1 MADVNKTGPLKAL
14 TWGPGARYH
23 APMPRTFLVD
33 GSALAYRSFF
43 ARGPGPAFA
52 YANSLL
58 SLVEKEKPDFV
69 LVAMD
74 TPKPTFRHET
84 YADYKATRQ
93 KTPSELIAQLPTFAR
108 IADSLGFPM
117 YALPGWEADD
127 IIGTVARWARE
138 AGHEVFMVTSDKD
151 FMQVIDDK
159 VVMLRPAGGGEMEL
173 QGVDAVRAK
182 FNCRPDQVIDVLAL
196 MGDNSDNVP
205 GVPGIGEKTALK
217 LIGQFEGLDDIY
229 SKLDGIKPPSL
240 QARLREG
247 KESAYLSQDLVTIRT
262 DAPVELQLEGLAYE
276 GPRVDQARDLF
287 AELDFPSLGKRLGGE
302 APADELTRDYHVVDT
317 VEQYEAFLALL
328 NGSSAFVIDL
338 ETTSL
343 IALQAEIVGLS
354 FSFKEGEAW
363 YLPANLQQP
372 LFGPGCSG
380 ATARQRVEGSPSGQD
395 MFAPKDE
402 LIPTGTGLEG
412 DPLILPAGSD
422 LARFLADLRPVFEN
436 PDVAIAGQN
445 LKYDLLVLSRYGLH
459 PGQVA
464 FDTMLASYVL
474 SAHQP
479 QHGLDYLSLK
489 HLGVTKIPTSQLIG
503 KGAKQISMWDVPVA
517 TCGEYAC
524 EDADMT
530 RRLQELFA
538 KELAGSPLDSVF
550 REIEMPALPV
560 LQLMETHGIL
570 VDVDLLR
577 RLSVEMGERIAAV
590 TAEIHEL
597 AGEEFNIASPKQ
609 LQAILFDKLT
619 IHEELG
625 IKRLKKT
632 KTGFSTD
639 ASVLEQLSAHPL
651 PAKIL
656 LHRQLSKLK
665 GTYVDALPELVHP
678 YSGRIHTSYNQ
689 AVAATGRL
697 SSTDPNLQNIPI
709 RTAEGRRIRE
719 AFIAEDGWLLLAADY
734 SQVELRLMA
743 HLSQDE
749 ALLEA
754 FRSGEDI
761 HRRTAALVF
770 GVEPEDV
777 DSDLRGKA
785 KAINFGII
793 YGMGANRLAQQ
804 TGATNKEA
812 AAFIEQYFET
822 FPGVK
827 AWLDNTRDQARE
839 QGFVTTLSGR
849 LRRLEGI
856 DVADARTLAGMMN
869 VAVNTPIQGTAADLI
884 KIAMVAVQRRLDAE
898 NLPARMLLQV
908 HDELV
913 FEVEEGSEEDL
924 RALVTEEMEGAM
936 ALDLPLVVDTGTGKN
951 WLEAH

>member
-1 MADVNKTGPLKAL
+1 
-14 TWGPGARYH
+14 
-23 APMPRTFLVD
+23 MPRTFLID
-33 GSALAYRSFF
+33 GSALVYRSFY
-43 ARGPGPAFA
+43 ARGPGPAYA

-58 SLVEKEKPDFV
+58 SLIEKESPDFA

-84 YADYKATRQ
+84 YKEYKATRQ
-93 KTPSELIAQLPTFAR
+93 KTPSELIGLLPTFER
-108 IADSLGFPM
+108 IAKSLGFPL

-127 IIGTVARWARE
+127 VIGTVAKWAYE
-138 AGHEVFMVTSDKD
+138 AGHEVFMVSADKD
-151 FMQVIDDK
+151 FMQVISEQ
-159 VVMLRPAGGGEMEL
+159 VVMLRPVGGGENEI
-173 QGVDAVRAK
+173 QGIDAVRAK
-182 FNCRPDQVIDVLAL
+182 FHCRPNQVTDVLAL
-196 MGDNSDNVP
+196 MGDSSDNVP

-217 LIGQFEGLDDIY
+217 LIEKYEGLDDIY
-229 SKLDGIKPPSL
+229 ERLDTIKPPSL
-240 QARLREG
+240 QSRLREG
-247 KESAYLSQDLVTIRT
+247 KESAYLSKDLVTIRT
-262 DAPVELQLEGLAYE
+262 DAPAELTLEGMAYD
-276 GPRVDQARDLF
+276 GPHVDQARDLF
-287 AELDFPSLGKRLGGE
+287 VELDFPSLGKRLGGE
-302 APADELTRDYHVVDT
+302 APADELSRDYHVVDT
-317 VEQYEAFLALL
+317 TEQYDAYLTLL
-328 NGSSAFVIDL
+328 NNASSFVIDL

-354 FSFKEGEAW
+354 FSFSPGEAW
-363 YLPANLQQP
+363 YLPANLAEP
-372 LFGPGCSG
+372 LFGPSG
-380 ATARQRVEGSPSGQD
+380 RAKTARERADGDSGPQD
-395 MFAPKDE
+395 MFAPKDD
-402 LIPTGTGLEG
+402 LAPTGNGLPG
-412 DPLILPAGSD
+412 DPLVPPAGSD
-422 LARFLADLRPVFEN
+422 LARYLADLRVVFAKST
-436 PDVAIAGQN
+436 VAVAGQN
-445 LKYDLLVLSRYGLH
+445 LKYDLLVLSRYGLT
-459 PGQVA
+459 PANIA

-474 SAHQP
+474 TAHQP

-489 HLGVTKIPTSQLIG
+489 HLGVSKIPTSDLIG

-530 RRLQELFA
+530 RRLQQLFE
-538 KELAGSPLDSVF
+538 KELADTELGHVF
-550 REIEMPALPV
+550 REIEMPSLPV
-560 LQLMETHGIL
+560 LQRMETNGIL
-570 VDVDLLR
+570 VDVELLR
-577 RLSVEMGERIAAV
+577 RLSVEMGERLSEV
-590 TAEIHEL
+590 TKEIHEL

-609 LQAILFDKLT
+609 LQAILFEKLT

-678 YSGRIHTSYNQ
+678 FSGRIHTSYNQ

-719 AFIAEDGWLLLAADY
+719 AFIAPEGLLLLAADY

-743 HLSQDE
+743 HLSQDK

-754 FRSGEDI
+754 FHSGEDI
-761 HRRTAALVF
+761 HRRTASLVF
-770 GVEPEDV
+770 GVEPEQV
-777 DSDLRGKA
+777 DSELRGQA

-793 YGMGANRLAQQ
+793 YGMGAQRLAQQ
-804 TGATNKEA
+804 TGVSNREA

-827 AWLDNTRDQARE
+827 TWLDNTRELARE

-849 LRRLEGI
+849 LRKLDGI

-884 KIAMVAVQRRLDAE
+884 KIAMVAVQRRLDKEGLA
-898 NLPARMLLQV
+898 ARMLLQV

-913 FEVEEGSEEDL
+913 FEVPEAEVEAL
-924 RALVTEEMEGAM
+924 RTLVVEEMTGAM
-936 ALDLPLVVDTGTGKN
+936 DLDLPLVVDTGTGKN
-951 WLEAH
+951 WLQAH